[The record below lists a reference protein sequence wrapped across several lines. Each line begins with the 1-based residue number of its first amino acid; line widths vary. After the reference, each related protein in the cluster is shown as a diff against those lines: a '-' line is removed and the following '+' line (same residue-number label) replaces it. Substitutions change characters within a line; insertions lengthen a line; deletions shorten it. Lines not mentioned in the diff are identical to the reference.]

1 MEAIQTLTP
10 VQILMI
16 AQTFVV
22 LADGEAQPEEKES
35 ISVMFRK
42 HVTRN
47 EISDQQ
53 LQRLTSYAFNY
64 ADTHTFEEFLRESEG
79 LLSPAQAISVLCN
92 MYEMMIVDG
101 QVTDAEKD
109 LVQRFTRFFDID
121 PRLITAAR
129 ELLMIKNDSTL
140 FLKANHPFNGS
151 DFQPGFIKS

>member
-16 AQTFVV
+16 SQTFVV

-64 ADTHTFEEFLRESEG
+64 ADTHTFEEFLRE
-79 LLSPAQAISVLCN
+79 A
-92 MYEMMIVDG
+92 
-101 QVTDAEKD
+101 
-109 LVQRFTRFFDID
+109 RFTRLGRSVEDDRVNDLHATGGFAMVAFDAFGNPPGGVDDGVVIQEGK
-121 PRLITAAR
+121 RLRRGDAA
-129 ELLMIKNDSTL
+129 LTGG
-140 FLKANHPFNGS
+140 AA
-151 DFQPGFIKS
+151 